1 MADPVRPRL
10 AFLGTG
16 LMGRPMAARLL
27 RAGFPVAAW
36 NRTPDKARS
45 LANLGA
51 TVAASPAE
59 AIRSAEAVLL
69 MLADSAAI
77 RATLLADDS
86 RALLR
91 GRTVLQMG
99 TIAPAESTELAREVA
114 LIGGG
119 YLEAPVLGSIPEAE
133 TGRLVIMVGADP
145 DQLER
150 WRPVLEVLGTEP
162 RLAGPVGH
170 AAALKLALNQ
180 LIATLTTGYAV
191 GLGMVRR
198 SGVDVELWADVVRS
212 SALYSPAFDKKL
224 PSMVERSFYPANFPA
239 RHLLKD
245 IRLAVGAASKS
256 ACSRHISQGST
267 RFSSEPWPPVS
278 ATPTTPRSP
287 RRSILRRTPRR
298 KPRDDRLG
306 SRRGPQ
312 AGTFQTR

>member
-1 MADPVRPRL
+1 MADPVRPHL

-16 LMGRPMAARLL
+16 LMGRPMAARLQQ
-27 RAGFPVAAW
+27 AGYPVAVW
-36 NRTPDKARS
+36 NRTIDKARS

-69 MLADSAAI
+69 MLADSGAI
-77 RATLLADDS
+77 RATILADNS

-99 TIAPAESTELAREVA
+99 TIAPAESTELARDVE
-114 LIGGG
+114 LLGGS

-133 TGRLVIMVGADP
+133 AGRLVIMVGADP

-170 AAALKLALNQ
+170 AAALKLAHNQ

-198 SGVDVELWADVVRS
+198 AGVDVELWANVVRS
-212 SALYSPAFDKKL
+212 SALYAPAFDKKL
-224 PSMVERSFYPANFPA
+224 PSMVERSYYPANFPA

-245 IRLAVGAASKS
+245 VRLAADAATTSGVFAPHLAGIDEILVRTLAAGLGDADYS
-256 ACSRHISQGST
+256 ALAAAIDPARDPSSDGT
-267 RFSSEPWPPVS
+267 R
-278 ATPTTPRSP
+278 
-287 RRSILRRTPRR
+287 
-298 KPRDDRLG
+298 
-306 SRRGPQ
+306 
-312 AGTFQTR
+312 